1 MDGMYHLRAIITVLL
16 VFSVSFPSYAGKLD
30 DVGKELKSPSSKKAS
45 SSSFVRSSSGGMSG
59 DNWFDDFIETV
70 VLLASPFIIPYN
82 AVEQGRWR
90 SEPGFLDWPYQSGFS
105 GYGTDQL
112 DQERSWDHF
121 AGRLQLGS
129 GYAPWGYRF
138 AGDLRLSFDNR
149 LDVNL
154 SGSALVE
161 PNEEDGFDVMSLYEP
176 GVSWLFALGDRAQFR
191 FGVDL
196 VFLVY
201 EGDNPIPG
209 FTANYSVDWFPVDPL
224 VITLEIAAGYL
235 NNQFY
240 GHTDVSM
247 GVALGPIEPFAGYE
261 VRTIGEQYIG
271 TASAGL
277 RVWF

>member
-1 MDGMYHLRAIITVLL
+1 MSLFRSIIVVSLAC
-16 VFSVSFPSYAGKLD
+16 SVSLPAYAGKLD
-30 DVGKELKSPSSKKAS
+30 DVGKELKSPSSKKTS
-45 SSSFVRSSSGGMSG
+45 SSSVFRPSGGISG

-70 VLLASPFIIPYN
+70 VLIASPFIIPYN
-82 AVEQGRWR
+82 MVEQGRWR
-90 SEPGFLDWPYQSGFS
+90 SDPGFLDWPYQSGFS

-112 DQERSWDHF
+112 DPDRSWDRF

-138 AGDLRLSFDNR
+138 AGDLRLSLDSR

-154 SGSALVE
+154 SGYVLVE
-161 PNEEDGFDVMSLYEP
+161 PNEVGDYDVMSFYEP
-176 GVSWLFALGDRAQFR
+176 GVSWLFALGNSAQFR

-196 VFLVY
+196 VLLVT
-201 EGDNPIPG
+201 EGDDPIPG
-209 FTANYSVDWFPVDPL
+209 FTANYSVDWFPVDPF
-224 VITLEIAAGYL
+224 VFTLEVGAGYL

-247 GVALGPIEPFAGYE
+247 GVALGPIEPFVGYE
-261 VRTIGEQYIG
+261 VRTIGQEYIG